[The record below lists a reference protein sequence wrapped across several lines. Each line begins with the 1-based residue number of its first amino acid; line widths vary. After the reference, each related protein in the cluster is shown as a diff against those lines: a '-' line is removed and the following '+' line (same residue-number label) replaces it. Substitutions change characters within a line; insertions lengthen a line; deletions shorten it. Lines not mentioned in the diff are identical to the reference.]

1 MRYVSIVPN
10 KISPLSIFDLISD
23 LLLYSHLNLLPEKNV
38 FGLRPVFTSEF
49 HHFLIHLSEYLH
61 KFFDL

>member
-38 FGLRPVFTSEF
+38 FGLRPVLLRISSLFN
-49 HHFLIHLSEYLH
+49 LS
-61 KFFDL
+61 FRISSQIF

>member
-38 FGLRPVFTSEF
+38 FGLRPVLLRISS
-49 HHFLIHLSEYLH
+49 L
-61 KFFDL
+61 FDSSFRISSQIF

>member
-38 FGLRPVFTSEF
+38 FGLRPVLLRISS
-49 HHFLIHLSEYLH
+49 L
-61 KFFDL
+61 FDLSFRISSQIF